1 MTTLN
6 QLKKENLNLA
16 AEAARAIAAAE
27 ETADLAARAIN
38 SRNDYAELASSL
50 KEQVDS
56 LRGLDFSLAQENA
69 ELRQANAQLHSNLM
83 AFRDRFK
90 ARVSEMQMESR
101 QLDIAELLKT

>member
-1 MTTLN
+1 MTPLN
-6 QLKKENLNLA
+6 QLKQQNQKLQAALIETLA
-16 AEAARAIAAAE
+16 AAEEAATIAARAI
-27 ETADLAARAIN
+27 D

-83 AFRDRFK
+83 ARCRWNPG
-90 ARVSEMQMESR
+90 SGNS
-101 QLDIAELLKT
+101 TSPSC